1 MKCFAVLLQTRS
13 RVREKKLF
21 DPSKA
26 TGGFSGRRIKVYTRA
41 VVRERKRRCGQRRAE
56 DREKT
61 ENSGNDPAHV
71 TGVKKDTASKGAG
84 KEGRRTGTPLLSRS
98 PSVEAMI
105 VSSCYTRRSGVI
117 RFKKKEREV

>member
-26 TGGFSGRRIKVYTRA
+26 TGGFSGRRIKVYTGA

-71 TGVKKDTASKGAG
+71 TGVKKDTASKGVG
-84 KEGRRTGTPLLSRS
+84 KGGRRRGTPLLLAIAVGRS
-98 PSVEAMI
+98 DDCVFMLYPEE
-105 VSSCYTRRSGVI
+105 RSNTFQEEGT
-117 RFKKKEREV
+117 

>member
-71 TGVKKDTASKGAG
+71 TGVKKIRRAKGWGRGGEKKRNAVTLAIAVG
-84 KEGRRTGTPLLSRS
+84 RSDDCVFMLYPEERSNTFQEEGT
-98 PSVEAMI
+98 
-105 VSSCYTRRSGVI
+105 
-117 RFKKKEREV
+117 